1 MIGLKLKQVRE
12 RRKLSQ
18 EQLASLVDL
27 PVSVIAQIENGE
39 MPNPTCETAKR
50 LARTLG
56 VSIDYLVGTWEGR
69 TPHREEQN
77 ALFGRSMIDVRHI
90 PKKGRGLIAVQPIY
104 AGTLIEVAPVASF
117 PAEERAIVDKTS
129 VFPYYF
135 IQPSEYRQS
144 KESRGHFVFGIVS
157 LCNHADEPN
166 ACVKWVENEVGLWTH
181 LMALKDI
188 EPGEEVTMYYT
199 NVDEYS
205 FRNDD

>member
-1 MIGLKLKQVRE
+1 MIGSKIKQVRQ
-12 RRKLSQ
+12 RRQLSQ
-18 EQLASLVDL
+18 EQLALLVDL
-27 PVSVIAQIENGE
+27 SPLIIAQIENGE

-50 LARTLG
+50 LAHALG
-56 VSIDYLVGTWEGR
+56 VSIDYLVGTWQER
-69 TPHREEQN
+69 TPRSEKEL
-77 ALFGRSMIDVRHI
+77 AFSGRSMIEVRHI
-90 PKKGRGLIAVQPIY
+90 PQKGRGLIAVQPIY

-117 PAEERAIVDKTS
+117 RAEERAIIDKTS

-135 IQPSEYRQS
+135 IQPSEYGHSQ
-144 KESRGHFVFGIVS
+144 ESRGHFVFGVVS

-181 LMALKDI
+181 LVALKDI

-205 FRNDD
+205 FNKFV